1 MKFTD
6 MDMLQD
12 YEKDTRLAAMA
23 YMLIKTDIHDPD
35 LRKIMGKAAIVAASS
50 QQKFADLIIKKRGSA
65 IITSWLSIV
74 T

>member
-23 YMLIKTDIHDPD
+23 YMLVKTDILDPD
-35 LRKIMGKAAIVAASS
+35 LRKIMGKAATAAASS
-50 QQKFADLIIKKRGSA
+50 QQKFADLIIKKGDRP
-65 IITSWLSIV
+65 
-74 T
+74 